1 MRWLLLKDLRI
12 LRRSPLLVALLVLY
26 PIVIA
31 VLIGFALSRGPDKPE
46 VAFYN
51 GLEGQSAVVEL
62 GGERI
67 DLASEGQRLF
77 DAIDPVRVDSREEAI
92 QKVEDGEVL
101 GALIIPSDLATNIQS
116 SLEPG
121 TVEVY
126 FNAEDPAKRQFVENT
141 IKAQVQSANAA
152 LTKRVAKEALKLLDL
167 ISTGGEYSFLGQSFD
182 VLGLERAEQILAKAR
197 AELPAGSPERAELDR
212 VIAFGKLA
220 RENLSFS
227 DEVLAVVGEPIRVK
241 ATALDGGT
249 TSLTSF
255 AVALAVA
262 VSLMFITLLLAAG
275 TLALEREENAFSRL
289 VRGLVS
295 KTGLLAE
302 KAGLAA
308 VCSVSVCLLMMAGLG
323 LFVELDWG
331 RFPLW
336 LAALAVGA
344 LAFAALGLAIG
355 ALTRDVRAA
364 SLLAF
369 MLCLPLAF
377 LALVPSGAVAPAL
390 YDVIRAVSAVFPFQP
405 ALDALDAALNDAGGI
420 GGPLLHLAGL
430 TLGFGALARRR
441 PATLRLMA
449 SANEALVRRVYA
461 AANAR
466 DMDAIL
472 AGTHE
477 DCEVHPVLGA
487 NLAADVY
494 RGHEGV
500 RQWTR
505 DLWGEW
511 ESFDTSIG
519 EVVERGDRLL
529 YPVGLRGRG
538 RASGAP
544 FEAEIFHLTT
554 VRDGLVLRIE
564 GFSDRESAMR
574 ALEAT

>member
-62 GGERI
+62 GGDRI

-92 QKVEDGEVL
+92 QKVKDGEVL

-197 AELPAGSPERAELDR
+197 AELPADSPERAELDR

-255 AVALAVA
+255 AVALAVT

-369 MLCLPLAF
+369 MICLPLAF

-390 YDVIRAVSAVFPFQP
+390 YDVIRAVSADVPVQ
-405 ALDALDAALNDAGGI
+405 
-420 GGPLLHLAGL
+420 
-430 TLGFGALARRR
+430 AR
-441 PATLRLMA
+441 
-449 SANEALVRRVYA
+449 S
-461 AANAR
+461 
-466 DMDAIL
+466 
-472 AGTHE
+472 
-477 DCEVHPVLGA
+477 
-487 NLAADVY
+487 
-494 RGHEGV
+494 
-500 RQWTR
+500 
-505 DLWGEW
+505 
-511 ESFDTSIG
+511 
-519 EVVERGDRLL
+519 
-529 YPVGLRGRG
+529 
-538 RASGAP
+538 
-544 FEAEIFHLTT
+544 
-554 VRDGLVLRIE
+554 
-564 GFSDRESAMR
+564 
-574 ALEAT
+574 

>member
-1 MRWLLLKDLRI
+1 
-12 LRRSPLLVALLVLY
+12 
-26 PIVIA
+26 

-51 GLEGQSAVVEL
+51 GLEGKSAVVEL
-62 GGERI
+62 GGDRI
-67 DLASEGQRLF
+67 DLAAEGRRLF
-77 DAIDPVRVDSREEAI
+77 DAIDPVRVGSRKEAI

-101 GALIIPSDLATNIQS
+101 GALIIPADLATNIQS

-126 FNAEDPAKRQFVENT
+126 YNAEDPAKRQFVENT

-152 LTKRVAKEALKLLDL
+152 LTKRVAKEALQLLDL
-167 ISTGGEYSFLGQSFD
+167 ISTGGQYSFLGQDFD
-182 VLGLERAEQILAKAR
+182 VLGLQRAEQIMARAR
-197 AELPAGSPERAELDR
+197 AELPPGSPERAELDR

-227 DEVLAVVGEPIRVK
+227 DDVLAVVGEPIRVK

-249 TSLTSF
+249 TSLSSF
-255 AVALAVA
+255 AVALAVT

-289 VRGLVS
+289 LRGLVS
-295 KTGLLAE
+295 RTGLLAE
-302 KAGLAA
+302 KAGLASA
-308 VCSVSVCLLMMAGLG
+308 CSVAVCLLMMAGLG

-336 LAALAVGA
+336 VAALAVGA

-390 YDVIRAVSAVFPFQP
+390 YDVIRAISAIFPFKP
-405 ALDALDAALNDAGGI
+405 ALDALDAALNDAGDI

-430 TLGFGALARRR
+430 TVAFGALG
-441 PATLRLMA
+441 RL
-449 SANEALVRRVYA
+449 
-461 AANAR
+461 
-466 DMDAIL
+466 
-472 AGTHE
+472 
-477 DCEVHPVLGA
+477 
-487 NLAADVY
+487 
-494 RGHEGV
+494 
-500 RQWTR
+500 
-505 DLWGEW
+505 
-511 ESFDTSIG
+511 
-519 EVVERGDRLL
+519 
-529 YPVGLRGRG
+529 GLQRF
-538 RASGAP
+538 A
-544 FEAEIFHLTT
+544 
-554 VRDGLVLRIE
+554 
-564 GFSDRESAMR
+564 
-574 ALEAT
+574 

>member
-31 VLIGFALSRGPDKPE
+31 VLIGFALSRGPDKPK

-51 GLEGQSAVVEL
+51 GLEGKSAVVEL
-62 GGERI
+62 GGDRI
-67 DLASEGQRLF
+67 DLAAEGQRLF
-77 DAIDPVRVDSREEAI
+77 DAIDPVQVDSRKEAI
-92 QKVEDGEVL
+92 QKVKDGDVL
-101 GALIIPSDLATNIQS
+101 GALIIPGDLATNIQS

-126 FNAEDPAKRQFVENT
+126 YNAEDPAKRQFVENT

-152 LTKRVAKEALKLLDL
+152 LTKRVAKEALQLLDL
-167 ISTGGEYSFLGQSFD
+167 ISTGGQYRFLGQSFD
-182 VLGLERAEQILAKAR
+182 VLGLQRAERILAKAR
-197 AELPAGSPERAELDR
+197 AELPTGSPERAELDR

-227 DEVLAVVGEPIRVK
+227 DDVLAVVGEPIRVK

-249 TSLTSF
+249 TSLSSF

-295 KTGLLAE
+295 KTALLAE

-308 VCSVSVCLLMMAGLG
+308 VCSVAVCLLMMAGLG
-323 LFVELDWG
+323 LFVELNWG

-390 YDVIRAVSAVFPFQP
+390 YDVIRAVSAAFPFKP
-405 ALDALDAALNDAGGI
+405 ALDALDAALNDAGDI

-430 TLGFGALARRR
+430 TLAFGALG
-441 PATLRLMA
+441 RL
-449 SANEALVRRVYA
+449 ALQRFA
-461 AANAR
+461 
-466 DMDAIL
+466 
-472 AGTHE
+472 
-477 DCEVHPVLGA
+477 
-487 NLAADVY
+487 
-494 RGHEGV
+494 
-500 RQWTR
+500 
-505 DLWGEW
+505 
-511 ESFDTSIG
+511 
-519 EVVERGDRLL
+519 
-529 YPVGLRGRG
+529 
-538 RASGAP
+538 
-544 FEAEIFHLTT
+544 
-554 VRDGLVLRIE
+554 
-564 GFSDRESAMR
+564 
-574 ALEAT
+574 

>member
-31 VLIGFALSRGPDKPE
+31 VLIGLALSAGPDKPK

-51 GLEGQSAVVEL
+51 GLEGKSAVVEL
-62 GGERI
+62 GGDRI
-67 DLASEGQRLF
+67 DLAAEGQRLF
-77 DAIDPVRVDSREEAI
+77 DAIDPVRVNSKEEAI
-92 QKVEDGEVL
+92 QKVKDGEVL
-101 GALIIPSDLATNIQS
+101 GALIIPDDLATNIQS
-116 SLEPG
+116 SLEQG

-126 FNAEDPAKRQFVENT
+126 YNAEDPAKRQFVENT
-141 IKAQVQSANAA
+141 IKAQVQSANSA

-167 ISTGGEYSFLGQSFD
+167 ISTGGDYSFLGQSFD
-182 VLGLERAEQILAKAR
+182 VLGLERAERILAQAK
-197 AELPAGSPERAELDR
+197 AELPPGSAARAELDR

-227 DEVLAVVGEPIRVK
+227 DDVLAVVGEPIQVK

-249 TSLTSF
+249 TSLSSF

-295 KTGLLAE
+295 KTGLLVE

-308 VCSVSVCLLMMAGLG
+308 VCSVSVSLLMLAGLG

-336 LAALAVGA
+336 LAALTVGA

-369 MLCLPLAF
+369 MICLPLAF

-390 YDVIRAVSAVFPFQP
+390 YDVIRAVSAVFPFSP
-405 ALDALDAALNDAGGI
+405 ALDALDAALNDAGDI

-430 TLGFGALARRR
+430 TLAFGALAR
-441 PATLRLMA
+441 L
-449 SANEALVRRVYA
+449 ALQRFA
-461 AANAR
+461 
-466 DMDAIL
+466 
-472 AGTHE
+472 
-477 DCEVHPVLGA
+477 
-487 NLAADVY
+487 
-494 RGHEGV
+494 
-500 RQWTR
+500 
-505 DLWGEW
+505 
-511 ESFDTSIG
+511 
-519 EVVERGDRLL
+519 
-529 YPVGLRGRG
+529 
-538 RASGAP
+538 
-544 FEAEIFHLTT
+544 
-554 VRDGLVLRIE
+554 
-564 GFSDRESAMR
+564 
-574 ALEAT
+574 

>member
-31 VLIGFALSRGPDKPE
+31 VLIGLALSAGPDKPK

-51 GLEGQSAVVEL
+51 GLEGKSAVVEL
-62 GGERI
+62 GGDRI
-67 DLASEGQRLF
+67 DLAAEGQRLF
-77 DAIDPVRVDSREEAI
+77 DAIDPVRVDSKEEAI
-92 QKVEDGEVL
+92 QKVKDGEVL
-101 GALIIPSDLATNIQS
+101 GALIIPDDLATNIQS

-126 FNAEDPAKRQFVENT
+126 YNAEDPAKRQFVENT
-141 IKAQVQSANAA
+141 IKAQVQSANSA

-167 ISTGGEYSFLGQSFD
+167 ISTGGDYSFLGQSFD
-182 VLGLERAEQILAKAR
+182 VLGLERAERILVQAK
-197 AELPAGSPERAELDR
+197 AELPPGSPERAELDR

-227 DEVLAVVGEPIRVK
+227 DDVLAVVGEPIQVK

-249 TSLTSF
+249 TSLSSF

-308 VCSVSVCLLMMAGLG
+308 VCSVSVSLLMLAGLG

-336 LAALAVGA
+336 LAALTVGA

-369 MLCLPLAF
+369 MICLPLAF

-390 YDVIRAVSAVFPFQP
+390 YDVIRAVSAVFPFSP
-405 ALDALDAALNDAGGI
+405 ALDALDAALNDAGDI

-430 TLGFGALARRR
+430 TLAFGALAR
-441 PATLRLMA
+441 L
-449 SANEALVRRVYA
+449 ALQRFA
-461 AANAR
+461 
-466 DMDAIL
+466 
-472 AGTHE
+472 
-477 DCEVHPVLGA
+477 
-487 NLAADVY
+487 
-494 RGHEGV
+494 
-500 RQWTR
+500 
-505 DLWGEW
+505 
-511 ESFDTSIG
+511 
-519 EVVERGDRLL
+519 
-529 YPVGLRGRG
+529 
-538 RASGAP
+538 
-544 FEAEIFHLTT
+544 
-554 VRDGLVLRIE
+554 
-564 GFSDRESAMR
+564 
-574 ALEAT
+574 

>member
-1 MRWLLLKDLRI
+1 
-12 LRRSPLLVALLVLY
+12 
-26 PIVIA
+26 
-31 VLIGFALSRGPDKPE
+31 VLIGFALSRGPDKPK

-51 GLEGQSAVVEL
+51 GLAGQSAVVEL
-62 GGERI
+62 GGDRI
-67 DLASEGQRLF
+67 DLAKQGQRLF
-77 DAIDPVRVDSREEAI
+77 DAIDPVRVDSKEEAI
-92 QKVEDGEVL
+92 QKVRDGEVL
-101 GALIIPSDLATNIQS
+101 GALIIPEDLATNIQS

-126 FNAEDPAKRQFVENT
+126 YNAEDPAKRQYVENT
-141 IKAQVQSANAA
+141 IKAQVQTANAA
-152 LTKRVAKEALKLLDL
+152 LTKRVAKEALQLLDL

-182 VLGLERAEQILAKAR
+182 VLGLQRAESILTRAR
-197 AELPAGSPERAELDR
+197 AELPAGSAERAELDR

-241 ATALDGGT
+241 ATPLDGGT

-262 VSLMFITLLLAAG
+262 VSLMFISLLLAAG

-308 VCSVSVCLLMMAGLG
+308 ACSVIVCLVMMAGLG
-323 LFVELDWG
+323 LFVDLDWG

-355 ALTRDVRAA
+355 GLTRDVRAA

-390 YDVIRAVSAVFPFQP
+390 YDVIRAISAAFPFKP
-405 ALDALDAALNDAGGI
+405 ALDALDAALNDAGDL

-430 TLGFGALARRR
+430 TLAFGGLSRLAL
-441 PATLRLMA
+441 
-449 SANEALVRRVYA
+449 
-461 AANAR
+461 
-466 DMDAIL
+466 
-472 AGTHE
+472 
-477 DCEVHPVLGA
+477 
-487 NLAADVY
+487 
-494 RGHEGV
+494 
-500 RQWTR
+500 TR
-505 DLWGEW
+505 
-511 ESFDTSIG
+511 F
-519 EVVERGDRLL
+519 
-529 YPVGLRGRG
+529 
-538 RASGAP
+538 A
-544 FEAEIFHLTT
+544 
-554 VRDGLVLRIE
+554 
-564 GFSDRESAMR
+564 
-574 ALEAT
+574 

>member
-1 MRWLLLKDLRI
+1 MRWLLVKDLRI
-12 LRRSPLLVALLVLY
+12 LRRSPLLVGLLVLY

-51 GLEGQSAVVEL
+51 ALEGRSAVVEL

-67 DLASEGQRLF
+67 DLATEGGRLF

-92 QKVEDGEVL
+92 QKVRDGEVL
-101 GALIIPSDLATNIQS
+101 GALIIPADLATNIQS

-126 FNAEDPAKRQFVENT
+126 YNAEDPAKRRFVENT
-141 IKAQVQSANAA
+141 IKAQVQTANAA
-152 LTKRVAKEALKLLDL
+152 LTKRVANEALQLLDL
-167 ISTGGEYSFLGQSFD
+167 ISTGGDYSFLGQRFD
-182 VLGLERAEQILAKAR
+182 VLGLQRAERILQQAR
-197 AELPAGSPERAELDR
+197 TELPPGSAERKELDR
-212 VIAFGKLA
+212 VIAFSKLA
-220 RENLSFS
+220 RENLAFS
-227 DEVLAVVGEPIRVK
+227 DDVLAVVGEPIRVK
-241 ATALDGGT
+241 ARALGGGA
-249 TSLTSF
+249 TSLSSF

-295 KTGLLAE
+295 RTGLLAE

-308 VCSVSVCLLMMAGLG
+308 ACSVAVCLLMMAGLG

-336 LAALAVGA
+336 LAALALGA

-390 YDVIRAVSAVFPFQP
+390 YDVIRAVSAAFPFSP
-405 ALDALDAALNDAGGI
+405 ALDALDAALNDAGDI

-430 TLGFGALARRR
+430 TLAFGALGRV
-441 PATLRLMA
+441 
-449 SANEALVRRVYA
+449 ALQRFA
-461 AANAR
+461 
-466 DMDAIL
+466 
-472 AGTHE
+472 
-477 DCEVHPVLGA
+477 
-487 NLAADVY
+487 
-494 RGHEGV
+494 
-500 RQWTR
+500 
-505 DLWGEW
+505 
-511 ESFDTSIG
+511 
-519 EVVERGDRLL
+519 
-529 YPVGLRGRG
+529 
-538 RASGAP
+538 
-544 FEAEIFHLTT
+544 
-554 VRDGLVLRIE
+554 
-564 GFSDRESAMR
+564 
-574 ALEAT
+574 

>member
-31 VLIGFALSRGPDKPE
+31 VLIGLALSAGPDKPK

-51 GLEGQSAVVEL
+51 GLEGKSAVVEL
-62 GGERI
+62 GGDRI
-67 DLASEGQRLF
+67 DLAAEGQRLF
-77 DAIDPVRVDSREEAI
+77 DAIDPVRVNSKEEAI
-92 QKVEDGEVL
+92 QKVKDGEVL
-101 GALIIPSDLATNIQS
+101 GALIIPDDLATNIQS
-116 SLEPG
+116 SLEQG

-126 FNAEDPAKRQFVENT
+126 YNAEDPAKRQFVENT
-141 IKAQVQSANAA
+141 IKAQVQSANSA

-167 ISTGGEYSFLGQSFD
+167 ISTGGDYSFLGQSFD
-182 VLGLERAEQILAKAR
+182 VLGLERAERILAQAK
-197 AELPAGSPERAELDR
+197 AELPPGSPARAELDR

-227 DEVLAVVGEPIRVK
+227 DDVLAVVGEPIQVK

-249 TSLTSF
+249 TSLSSF

-308 VCSVSVCLLMMAGLG
+308 VCSVSVSLLMLAGLG

-336 LAALAVGA
+336 LAALTVGA

-369 MLCLPLAF
+369 MICLPLAF

-390 YDVIRAVSAVFPFQP
+390 YDVIRAVSAAFPFSP
-405 ALDALDAALNDAGGI
+405 ALDALDAALNDAGDI

-430 TLGFGALARRR
+430 TLAFGALAR
-441 PATLRLMA
+441 L
-449 SANEALVRRVYA
+449 ALQRFA
-461 AANAR
+461 
-466 DMDAIL
+466 
-472 AGTHE
+472 
-477 DCEVHPVLGA
+477 
-487 NLAADVY
+487 
-494 RGHEGV
+494 
-500 RQWTR
+500 
-505 DLWGEW
+505 
-511 ESFDTSIG
+511 
-519 EVVERGDRLL
+519 
-529 YPVGLRGRG
+529 
-538 RASGAP
+538 
-544 FEAEIFHLTT
+544 
-554 VRDGLVLRIE
+554 
-564 GFSDRESAMR
+564 
-574 ALEAT
+574 

>member
-1 MRWLLLKDLRI
+1 MRWLLVKDLRI

-51 GLEGQSAVVEL
+51 GLAGQSAVVEL
-62 GGERI
+62 GGDRI

-77 DAIDPVRVDSREEAI
+77 DAIDPVRVDSRKEAI
-92 QKVEDGEVL
+92 QKVRDGEVL

-152 LTKRVAKEALKLLDL
+152 LTKRVAEEALKLLDL

-182 VLGLERAEQILAKAR
+182 VLGLERAELILEQAR
-197 AELPAGSPERAELDR
+197 SELPPGSAERAELDR
-212 VIAFGKLA
+212 VIVFGKLA
-220 RENLSFS
+220 RENLAFS
-227 DEVLAVVGEPIRVK
+227 DEVLTVVGEPIRVK

-249 TSLTSF
+249 TSLSSF

-295 KTGLLAE
+295 RTGLLAE
-302 KAGLAA
+302 KAALAA
-308 VCSVSVCLLMMAGLG
+308 ACSMAVCLLMMVGLG
-323 LFVELDWG
+323 LFVDLDWG

-336 LAALAVGA
+336 LAALALGA

-390 YDVIRAVSAVFPFQP
+390 YDLIRAVSAAFPFKP
-405 ALDALDAALNDAGGI
+405 ALDALDAALNDAGSI

-430 TLGFGALARRR
+430 TLVFGGLAR
-441 PATLRLMA
+441 L
-449 SANEALVRRVYA
+449 ALQRFA
-461 AANAR
+461 
-466 DMDAIL
+466 
-472 AGTHE
+472 
-477 DCEVHPVLGA
+477 
-487 NLAADVY
+487 
-494 RGHEGV
+494 
-500 RQWTR
+500 
-505 DLWGEW
+505 
-511 ESFDTSIG
+511 
-519 EVVERGDRLL
+519 
-529 YPVGLRGRG
+529 
-538 RASGAP
+538 
-544 FEAEIFHLTT
+544 
-554 VRDGLVLRIE
+554 
-564 GFSDRESAMR
+564 
-574 ALEAT
+574 